1 MRKPT
6 HFQKPSR
13 QGDTRNP
20 DKSSPRPATL
30 PRPGAVTSAPTSRAA
45 ASASPQTVSGTWLW
59 GHHAVLAALSNPDR
73 KLLRILA
80 TIEILEELGDRL
92 AGAGIAPQIVGKD
105 ELSKMLPPGAVHQGL
120 ALLTRPLPHKVLEDI
135 IDDCDGD
142 ASAVIIALD
151 QVTDPHN
158 IGAIMRSAAAFG
170 ARAILIP
177 DRNAPEISGTLA
189 KSASGAVEHVP
200 MIRVVNLVRALEQ
213 LKKAGFWSVGLA
225 GEAERTLAA
234 QNVSG
239 RLCLVLGSEGSGM
252 RRLTREACDVMA
264 RLPTGGA
271 ISSLNVSNAA
281 AVALYELR
289 RAGG

>member
-6 HFQKPSR
+6 HFHKDPRKQEPKPATPTASR
-13 QGDTRNP
+13 P
-20 DKSSPRPATL
+20 AAAAPRP
-30 PRPGAVTSAPTSRAA
+30 P
-45 ASASPQTVSGTWLW
+45 ASPSPQTVSGTWLW
-59 GHHAVLAALSNPDR
+59 GHHAVLAALANPDR

-80 TIEILEELGDRL
+80 TTEILEEFGDRL
-92 AGAGIAPQIVGKD
+92 LGAGIAPQTVGKD

-120 ALLTRPLPHKVLEDI
+120 ALLTRPLPHKVLEDV
-135 IDDCDGD
+135 IDDCQGD
-142 ASAVIIALD
+142 PNAVVLALD

-200 MIRVVNLVRALEQ
+200 LIRVVNLVRALEQ

-225 GEAERTLAA
+225 GEAERSLAA
-234 QNVSG
+234 QNLSG

-289 RAGG
+289 RGQ

>member
-80 TIEILEELGDRL
+80 TTEILEELGDRL

-200 MIRVVNLVRALEQ
+200 LIRVVNLVRALEQ

>member
-1 MRKPT
+1 M
-6 HFQKPSR
+6 
-13 QGDTRNP
+13 
-20 DKSSPRPATL
+20 
-30 PRPGAVTSAPTSRAA
+30 
-45 ASASPQTVSGTWLW
+45 
-59 GHHAVLAALSNPDR
+59 LAALSNPDR

-200 MIRVVNLVRALEQ
+200 LIRVVNLVRALEQ

>member
-1 MRKPT
+1 M
-6 HFQKPSR
+6 
-13 QGDTRNP
+13 
-20 DKSSPRPATL
+20 
-30 PRPGAVTSAPTSRAA
+30 
-45 ASASPQTVSGTWLW
+45 
-59 GHHAVLAALSNPDR
+59 
-73 KLLRILA
+73 
-80 TIEILEELGDRL
+80 
-92 AGAGIAPQIVGKD
+92 
-105 ELSKMLPPGAVHQGL
+105 
-120 ALLTRPLPHKVLEDI
+120 
-135 IDDCDGD
+135 
-142 ASAVIIALD
+142 
-151 QVTDPHN
+151 TDPHN

-200 MIRVVNLVRALEQ
+200 LIRVVNLVRALEQ